1 MNGDELISRVAA
13 IKAAT
18 NWKMLPES
26 EFVYALKT
34 AIHSLIEKVPAVDAV
49 PVVFCKHCR
58 KCTIWEDGHSFTCN
72 EDEIDY
78 YAPTYDAATYYCAD
92 GKRRDEPCT

>member
-1 MNGDELISRVAA
+1 MNGDELIPRGAA
-13 IKAAT
+13 IEAFDDERVER
-18 NWKMLPES
+18 NYGDVSPES
-26 EFVYALKT
+26 V
-34 AIHSLIEKVPAVDAV
+34 IRVIESIPAVDAV

-78 YAPTYDAATYYCAD
+78 YAPTYDAATFYCAD